1 MPAPSRAISI
11 EDLWRE
17 AARATIAHGAA
28 VDPPIDRLK
37 RLTTPEVAW
46 TDIIPWP
53 IDHAHDRLARMFDT
67 HHLAIACRD
76 RDWLLQL
83 HDAWDA
89 APWDYRPQPLRA
101 QGESRSRWRRTARA
115 RRAGRPRR
123 SRSSSRRGICRRT
136 FPASTPGRC
145 WRRVTAGCARAL
157 AAHDEGSRLTSAK
170 LDQGRRRRGT
180 AARRCARPLRR
191 VESRALHA
199 LLDVQRPG
207 YCAVCCSCCWS
218 SARGRSRGWTSMWR
232 FASMAHD
239 VSGYL
244 LTRPAAA
251 PRASWKRPRPASA
264 FTTIQARS
272 VGVGAFAGA
281 RCSPVAPA
289 R

>member
-101 QGESRSRWRRTARA
+101 QGE
-115 RRAGRPRR
+115 
-123 SRSSSRRGICRRT
+123 I
-136 FPASTPGRC
+136 
-145 WRRVTAGCARAL
+145 AL
-157 AAHDEGSRLTSAK
+157 ALAPDGPRAPGWSPAEVEELLEEGHLSPHIPSEHAWALLAAGDRDGARDALVAHDERLPIDIGELATA
-170 LDQGRRRRGT
+170 DEVTVRRIV
-180 AARRCARPLRR
+180 AAPDRILR

-199 LLDVQRPG
+199 LLDAQRP
-207 YCAVCCSCCWS
+207 
-218 SARGRSRGWTSMWR
+218 
-232 FASMAHD
+232 
-239 VSGYL
+239 
-244 LTRPAAA
+244 
-251 PRASWKRPRPASA
+251 
-264 FTTIQARS
+264 
-272 VGVGAFAGA
+272 
-281 RCSPVAPA
+281 
-289 R
+289 